1 MLCAAAIV
9 LTVSLLSCQKDESDP
24 NPPQTQEEPTIA
36 IEVTAAESDHALY
49 TITVEHAEQA
59 YFLTLE
65 SDMTEP
71 TDEMISQIGTRLS
84 DGVNRDLRAEGLT
97 ASTSYTVYALAIGA
111 DGKTARD

>member
-1 MLCAAAIV
+1 MTEIDPVKAMEARMDGYDVMKMDDAAPLGDV
-9 LTVSLLSCQKDESDP
+9 F
-24 NPPQTQEEPTIA
+24 
-36 IEVTAAESDHALY
+36 VTATGCMH

-84 DGVNRDLRAEGLT
+84 DGVNRNLRAEGLT
-97 ASTSYTVYALAIGA
+97 ASSVPVTLSE
-111 DGKTARD
+111 